1 MFLSAMRVGKFS
13 LSALRPKTS
22 LSQRSLK
29 ASNKIVVSLLEGTHT
44 HTLQCIGLH
53 CGLAQ
58 NLAFEPDF
66 GLNIIHGGIE
76 QSSESLKSGARIPF

>member
-29 ASNKIVVSLLEGTHT
+29 ESNKIVVSLLEGTHT
-44 HTLQCIGLH
+44 HTAVHRASLWPG
-53 CGLAQ
+53 
-58 NLAFEPDF
+58 
-66 GLNIIHGGIE
+66 
-76 QSSESLKSGARIPF
+76 SESCL